1 MDNKSKNL
9 LVWASFAA
17 ASTLS
22 LIVDRSL
29 WWAGQTYWVLLSLL
43 AIASAILAFRV
54 LARTG
59 LKALPIAGV
68 VLGLLIGQWW
78 LIEFCATTALW
89 RIRGFAP

>member
-17 ASTLS
+17 ASTIS
-22 LIVDRSL
+22 LIVDRTL
-29 WWAGQTYWVLLSLL
+29 WWMGQTYWILLSFL
-43 AIASAILAFRV
+43 AITSAILAFRV
-54 LARTG
+54 LTHTG
-59 LKALPIAGV
+59 LKVLPITGV
-68 VLGLLIGQWW
+68 ALGLLIGQWW